1 MDKSKEESGQI
12 GARERWSRTSRIRA
26 AILACKVN
34 WGTVMRIK
42 S

>member
-1 MDKSKEESGQI
+1 MDRSRIKI
-12 GARERWSRTSRIRA
+12 GARERWSRTSRIKV

-34 WGTVMRIK
+34 WGTVTRMK